1 MYTVVGADGLEYGPV
16 SRETLQG
23 WVAQGR
29 VTPTTVIKAVEAP
42 DGLPADHIPSL
53 QTLFRAPPMYV
64 PAIPVAIPGAIQ
76 VPAGTHSVGTAVLLA
91 LLITGLGQIYNKQG
105 MKGLII
111 LLVSVVLAVF
121 TCGFSIILTHPF
133 AIIDAVLIAQRL
145 NRGEAIRDWQCF

>member
-1 MYTVVGADGLEYGPV
+1 MYTVVGPDGLEYGPV
-16 SRETLQG
+16 SRETLQT

-29 VTPTTVIKAVEAP
+29 ITPGTTIKGVEAP
-42 DGLPADHIPSL
+42 DGLPASQIQSL
-53 QTLFRAPPMYV
+53 QTLFLAPPVYA
-64 PAIPVAIPGAIQ
+64 PATPVVVSGTIQ

-105 MKGLII
+105 MKGLVI

-145 NRGEAIRDWQCF
+145 NRGEAVRDWQCF